1 MIARRK
7 RRRNKRKMKNALKL
21 KWSPFKLILVCFL
34 FRQISI
40 VFYQYSVAVFV
51 VFLSFFLC
59 VIYFSFLYLVD
70 HSLFCEFVLLFFS
83 FFHFAFSFI
92 FNLRMVLFRSLFLS
106 FSIMRVKK
114 QKTREFFSMIQSN
127 SLEETILIILCI
139 SSELSRKIMIL
150 IHKTISFFIF

>member
-34 FRQISI
+34 LDRFRLFFISI
-40 VFYQYSVAVFV
+40 LLLSL
-51 VFLSFFLC
+51 LSFFHFLC

-92 FNLRMVLFRSLFLS
+92 FYLRMVLFRSLFLS

-114 QKTREFFSMIQSN
+114 QKHVNSSQRSN
-127 SLEETILIILCI
+127 QIPS
-139 SSELSRKIMIL
+139 K
-150 IHKTISFFIF
+150 KQF